1 MLASRCEPYGGQPST
16 DNLIVNYVLIAT
28 ERGSAACINMEKH
41 GTVKLGVDARS
52 YYESEAFKFRI
63 YKNRQT
69 AACLGIA
76 QSVE

>member
-1 MLASRCEPYGGQPST
+1 
-16 DNLIVNYVLIAT
+16 
-28 ERGSAACINMEKH
+28 MEKH

-52 YYESEAFKFRI
+52 YYESEAFKFKI